1 MFSYQLYS
9 SRNFPPLADTL
20 MMLAKLG
27 YDGVEGYGALYAD
40 DALVAELARGLAASG
55 LAMPTAHFGLAQL
68 ESEPAKV
75 LSIARTLGI
84 RRIYC
89 PYLLPEDR
97 PTDAAGWQALG
108 ARLHNAGQPIRAAG
122 LGFGWHNHDF
132 EMIALP
138 DGTYPQDAIFA
149 GGPDLEWE
157 IDVAWVVRGGAD
169 PLAWI
174 AKYGSR
180 ITSAH
185 VKDIAPKGQNAAEDG
200 WADVG
205 QGIVDWK
212 TVMQALRATPCT
224 NFILEHDNPSDH
236 ARFARVS
243 LAAAKD
249 L

>member
-20 MMLAKLG
+20 TMLAGLG
-27 YDGVEGYGALYAD
+27 YDGVEGYGALYTD
-40 DALVAELARGLAASG
+40 DARVAELAAGLAATG

-68 ESEPAKV
+68 EAEPGKV
-75 LSIARTLGI
+75 LAIARQLGI

-89 PYLLPEDR
+89 PWLAPEER
-97 PTDAAGWQALG
+97 PTDAAGWHALG
-108 ARLHNAGQPIRAAG
+108 QRLQRAGRPICDAG

-138 DGTYPQDAIFA
+138 DGTCPQDALFA

-174 AKYGSR
+174 AKYGPR

-205 QGIVDWK
+205 QGIVDWPAA
-212 TVMQALRATPCT
+212 MAALRATPCT

>member
-9 SRNFPPLADTL
+9 SRNFPPLSDTL
-20 MMLAKLG
+20 KMLAALG

-40 DALVAELARGLAASG
+40 DALVAELAESLAATG

-68 ESEPAKV
+68 EADPAKV
-75 LSIARTLGI
+75 LAIVQSLGI

-89 PYLLPEDR
+89 PYLMPDER
-97 PTDAAGWQALG
+97 PKDAAGWHAFGQ
-108 ARLHNAGQPIRAAG
+108 RLQQAGQPYRKAG

-132 EMIALP
+132 ELVPLP
-138 DGTYPQDAIFA
+138 DGTCPQDAIFA

-157 IDVAWVVRGGAD
+157 IDVAWVIRGGAD

-174 AKYGSR
+174 AKYAPR

-185 VKDIAPKGQNAAEDG
+185 VKDIAPRGQNAAEDG
-200 WADVG
+200 WADLG
-205 QGIVDWK
+205 QGTVDWK
-212 TVMQALRATPCT
+212 SVMKALQSTPCT
-224 NFILEHDNPSDH
+224 NFIMEHDNPSDH